1 MVEYESEV
9 IKADELIV
17 APLAKRTT
25 RYQRGVIAEWI
36 KLRTIEPDITNL
48 EIAQRMGLH
57 KQYLYRTI
65 NQAVKDG
72 WLSFDDPM
80 ARIEHEIV
88 PKALD
93 TISQHLDDGD
103 AKMAI
108 EVAKG
113 AIFPAYKESKGVS
126 QHGTNIAIALKVE
139 LPEGLVAPDIIEG
152 QIVGRPKILIES

>member
-1 MVEYESEV
+1 MVESGSEV
-9 IKADELIV
+9 LKADELVV

-48 EIAQRMGLH
+48 EIAQRMGIH

-65 NQAVKDG
+65 NQAVKEG
-72 WLSFDDPM
+72 WLTFDDPM

-93 TISQHLDDGD
+93 TISQHLDAGDG
-103 AKMAI
+103 KMAI

-139 LPEGLVAPDIIEG
+139 LPEGVGAPEIIEG
-152 QIVGRPKILIES
+152 QIVGKPKISIDG